1 MFDECPWLA
10 EDEDLAALSM
20 VCTSHLSHPASHLL
34 LLPSHLLFLTSSLAT
49 PPQTMVTLKDLIAS
63 EEELSKK
70 PLLQRLSARLK
81 QGVASG
87 AARAGKRL
95 LPDAVVDLLHYFT
108 ILFNG
113 RAHNLTYYG
122 APVRSWARSASPGW
136 VMTRW
141 TTRASQGSIARRC
154 ASRRRSSATCA
165 SAARSDARMPIV
177 TVSVASSSVEA

>member
-1 MFDECPWLA
+1 
-10 EDEDLAALSM
+10 
-20 VCTSHLSHPASHLL
+20 
-34 LLPSHLLFLTSSLAT
+34 
-49 PPQTMVTLKDLIAS
+49 MVTLKDLMAS

-122 APVRSWARSASPGW
+122 APVRIDGEVMGSLCFSWLGDDPLDDTRLARLDREAVRVSEALERH
-136 VMTRW
+136 VRER
-141 TTRASQGSIARRC
+141 RA
-154 ASRRRSSATCA
+154 
-165 SAARSDARMPIV
+165 
-177 TVSVASSSVEA
+177 